1 MTTLTTD
8 DREILN
14 RIQKSP
20 VFKKAEEEAGQE
32 KKAKRK
38 KLFDERRALL
48 EESKTNDFLQAEKI
62 AGKERDD
69 ASLVLKAA
77 EERFI
82 SAWRARTAADF
93 PRDRRLKIIEDGL
106 REAADPLIGK
116 AAGDWR
122 AEFYRVQSLDVQFW
136 KEGTGRFER
145 ISGKEIFREFS
156 NGPEIKSLLEK
167 IQQAQRALEDLVLSE
182 SENVEA
188 EIERITKDLP
198 GLGKTTNRFGINEE
212 GK

>member
-1 MTTLTTD
+1 M
-8 DREILN
+8 
-14 RIQKSP
+14 
-20 VFKKAEEEAGQE
+20 
-32 KKAKRK
+32 
-38 KLFDERRALL
+38 
-48 EESKTNDFLQAEKI
+48 
-62 AGKERDD
+62 
-69 ASLVLKAA
+69 KAA

-145 ISGKEIFREFS
+145 IGGKEIFREFS

-167 IQQAQRALEDLVLSE
+167 IQRAQHALEDLVLSE

-188 EIERITKDLP
+188 EIERITEELP
-198 GLGKTTNRFGINEE
+198 AIGEATDRFGIEKKEIICSQN
-212 GK
+212 